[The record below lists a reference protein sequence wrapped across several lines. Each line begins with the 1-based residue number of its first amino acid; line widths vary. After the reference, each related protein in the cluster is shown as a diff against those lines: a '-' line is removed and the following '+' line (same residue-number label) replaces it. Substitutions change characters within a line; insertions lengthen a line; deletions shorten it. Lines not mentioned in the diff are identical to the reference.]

1 MRRDSSANS
10 SKQKGYKMRQ
20 VDTYVKWSISKKG
33 YVKYDE
39 IMKQIEKNDL
49 L

>member
-20 VDTYVKWSISKKG
+20 VDQYVKQRINTKG
-33 YVKYDE
+33 YIKYEEIIKQVKN
-39 IMKQIEKNDL
+39 QDL
-49 L
+49 K